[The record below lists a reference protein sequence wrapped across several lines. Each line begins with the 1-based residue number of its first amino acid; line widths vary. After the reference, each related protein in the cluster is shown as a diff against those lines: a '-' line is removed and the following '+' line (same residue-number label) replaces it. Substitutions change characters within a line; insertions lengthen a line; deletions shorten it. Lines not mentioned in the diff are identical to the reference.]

1 MNSQPMLRRTL
12 AALLFYILSLG
23 ASQAEIIRIRC
34 SDELFKIDTVRNTL
48 EREGRTTSIT
58 WTYDGEWIRLTFAN
72 GADKLAF
79 SNKTGYVIQNGNQ
92 IDARCEFRNRDALA
106 NIKITPTANLRAAFI
121 ALPEDSRKL
130 IQEMMAL
137 DKFYNSA
144 VDGLWGSG
152 TEAALMRY
160 KTYVEDFTGQR
171 YLIESP
177 FGAAQF
183 LEAIMAFSYEGDEC
197 DGCEDQASSQP
208 SFNCARATTLD
219 ERAIC
224 SNPKLMELDNIVN
237 AGFQQVTLSKGPETA
252 KIVARLHLERRRQCG
267 PDQTCIEMV
276 QRAAITRFIA
286 LGARL
291 VLPLSIGSETQS
303 ASPQPEAPKPPPI
316 VYTQKDEADY
326 IFEAI
331 KAFATDNPNELTVD
345 FVINL
350 DRLRQ
355 SLTGSWGQS
364 KATAFEALLTEIGSS
379 PLLSQR
385 IASARSSFAEEQ
397 ASKKA
402 TASADLASKLST
414 LKNWVLVNATSEYAP
429 EIAQFLKQ
437 REEVS
442 PKDDYDSILQA
453 SMRAD
458 QFLAVIAQ
466 KDAAPQVAEASEP
479 VTQPVEGGASNALV
493 HVAFRFLDQQET
505 LGDAFD
511 QYSAPKGQILVPVRF
526 VFQPEAEGTS
536 LSPPQL
542 SVELGTE
549 TGARYPINEPATLAL
564 AAQLGVPAPM
574 SKPVWLSG
582 EPVTLVFEIPRI
594 NAAPKGVYVAGDGLE
609 FKPKQE

>member
-1 MNSQPMLRRTL
+1 MHSQPMLRRTL

-34 SDELFKIDTVRNTL
+34 SDELFKVDTVRNTL
-48 EREGRTTSIT
+48 ERDGRTTPIS

-72 GADKLAF
+72 GVDKLAF

-92 IDARCEFRNRDALA
+92 INARCEFRNRDALTR
-106 NIKITPTANLRAAFI
+106 IKITPTANLRAAFI

-137 DKFYNSA
+137 DKFYSSR

-160 KTYVEDFTGQR
+160 KAYVEDLTGQR

-177 FGAAQF
+177 FGASQF

-197 DGCEDQASSQP
+197 DGCEDQASLQP
-208 SFNCARATTLD
+208 AFNCARATTLD

-237 AGFQQVTLSKGPETA
+237 AGFQQVTASKGPETA

-267 PDQTCIEMV
+267 SDQTCVEMV

-286 LGARL
+286 LGAKL
-291 VLPLSIGSETQS
+291 VLPLSVGSATQS
-303 ASPQPEAPKPPPI
+303 ASKPPETPKPPPI
-316 VYTQKDEADY
+316 VFIQKDEADY

-331 KAFATDNPNELTVD
+331 KDFATDNPNELTVD

-350 DRLRQ
+350 DKLRQ

-364 KATAFEALLTEIGSS
+364 KATAFEALLIEIGAT

-385 IASARSSFAEEQ
+385 IASARSGFAQEQ
-397 ASKKA
+397 ANKKA
-402 TASADLASKLST
+402 TASADLASKLGT
-414 LKNWVLVNATSEYAP
+414 LKSWVLINATSEYAP

-437 REEVS
+437 MEETGS
-442 PKDDYDSILQA
+442 KDDVESILQA
-453 SMRAD
+453 SNRAD
-458 QFLAVIAQ
+458 RFLDVIAE
-466 KDAAPQVAEASEP
+466 KDAAPQVAEASEAA
-479 VTQPVEGGASNALV
+479 TQPVDAAASNALV
-493 HVAFRFLDQQET
+493 RVAFRFLEQQET

-536 LSPPQL
+536 LSPAQL
-542 SVELGTE
+542 SVELATE
-549 TGARYPINEPATLAL
+549 TGARYPMNEPATLAL
-564 AAQLGVPAPM
+564 SAQLGVPAPM
-574 SKPVWLSG
+574 TQSVWLPG
-582 EPVTLVFEIPRI
+582 EPVTLVFEIPLI
-594 NAAPKGVYVAGDGLE
+594 NAVPKGVHVAGDGLE